1 MLMFVLG
8 TIFVLNPVL
17 GHFCRGRG
25 VPVSVGYILT
35 GLLLGALLRQF
46 ELQNSDFDSVFSALA
61 SLGVVALLFRVGLR
75 SHTSALLEKLP
86 AASVIWVCNVAGS
99 LLVGFVVAF
108 YVLGWSIETSL
119 IIGVAFSAT
128 SVAVSVAVWDE
139 AGKLSS
145 GEGQMLVDVAEL
157 DDLSAAVLLAVLI
170 GVLPAMLNG
179 YDDLW
184 LQVGSASLV
193 ILGKLAV
200 FVTGCYL
207 FAFYIEKR
215 FTSFNARLSESESI
229 MTISILGAGLAIAA
243 LADALGFSLAI
254 GALFAGLAFSRDP
267 DAVRTDGRF
276 SYIYDLLTPFF
287 FIHIGMQTD
296 VGSLITAL
304 DIGLILFVAAAGIKL
319 VSTSLPALLSMNRTH
334 ALMLGLS
341 MVPRAEIALVVMYT
355 CRAIDPGLVPD
366 DVFASMV
373 LVSLGTCI
381 VAPVML
387 RKMLS
392 VEAYGNLSDTNKN

>member
-8 TIFVLNPVL
+8 AIFVLNPLL
-17 GHFCRGRG
+17 GHFCRRMG
-25 VPVSVGYILT
+25 VPVSVGYIVL
-35 GLLLGALLRQF
+35 GLLLGALLRPF
-46 ELQNSDFDSVFSALA
+46 DLQSTDFDSVFAALG

-86 AASVIWVCNVAGS
+86 AASLIWISNVVGS
-99 LLVGFVVAF
+99 LLVGFVVAHF
-108 YVLGWSIETSL
+108 VLSWSVETSL
-119 IIGVAFSAT
+119 IIAVAFSAT

-139 AGKLSS
+139 TGKLASS
-145 GEGQMLVDVAEL
+145 EGQMLVDVAEL
-157 DDLSAAVLLAVLI
+157 DDLSAAILLAVLI
-170 GVLPAMLNG
+170 GVLPAMLVG
-179 YDDLW
+179 QVDIW
-184 LQVGSASLV
+184 SQVGSASL
-193 ILGKLAV
+193 IIFGKLAV
-200 FVTGCYL
+200 FMSGCYL
-207 FAFYIEKR
+207 FAFFLEKR

-267 DAVRTDGRF
+267 NAVRTDGRF

-296 VGSLITAL
+296 VGALFTAL
-304 DIGLILFVAAAGIKL
+304 DIGLVLFVAAAGIKV
-319 VSTSLPALLSMNRTH
+319 VSTALPALLSMNRTH

-355 CRAIDPGLVPD
+355 CSAIDPALVPD

-373 LVSLGTCI
+373 LVSLATCI

-392 VEAYGNLSDTNKN
+392 S

>member
-1 MLMFVLG
+1 M
-8 TIFVLNPVL
+8 
-17 GHFCRGRG
+17 G
-25 VPVSVGYILT
+25 VPVSVGYIVL

-46 ELQNSDFDSVFSALA
+46 ELQSTNFDSVFAALG

-86 AASVIWVCNVAGS
+86 AASLIWVCNVVGS
-99 LLVGFVVAF
+99 LLVGFFVARF
-108 YVLGWSIETSL
+108 LLSWSIETSL
-119 IIGVAFSAT
+119 IIAVAFSAT

-139 AGKLSS
+139 AGRLASN
-145 GEGQMLVDVAEL
+145 EGQMLVDVAEL
-157 DDLSAAVLLAVLI
+157 DDLSAAILLAVLI
-170 GVLPAMLNG
+170 GVLPAMLSG
-179 YDDLW
+179 QGDIW
-184 LQVGSASLV
+184 SQAGSASL
-193 ILGKLAV
+193 IIFGKLAV
-200 FVTGCYL
+200 FMSGCYL
-207 FAFYIEKR
+207 FAFFFEKR

-296 VGSLITAL
+296 VEALFTAL
-304 DIGLILFVAAAGIKL
+304 DIGLVLFVAATGIKL
-319 VSTSLPALLSMNRTH
+319 VSAALPALLSMNRTH

-355 CRAIDPGLVPD
+355 CRAIDPALVPD

-373 LVSLGTCI
+373 LVSLATCI

-387 RKMLS
+387 RKMM
-392 VEAYGNLSDTNKN
+392 SD

>member
-8 TIFVLNPVL
+8 AIFVLNPLL
-17 GHFCRGRG
+17 GHFCRRMG
-25 VPVSVGYILT
+25 VPVSVGYIVL

-46 ELQNSDFDSVFSALA
+46 DLQSTDFDSVFAALG

-86 AASVIWVCNVAGS
+86 AASLIWVCNVVGS
-99 LLVGFVVAF
+99 LLVGFFVAHF
-108 YVLGWSIETSL
+108 MLSWSIETSL
-119 IIGVAFSAT
+119 IIAVAFSAT

-139 AGKLSS
+139 TGRLASS
-145 GEGQMLVDVAEL
+145 EGQMLVDVAEL
-157 DDLSAAVLLAVLI
+157 DDLSAAILLAVLI
-170 GVLPAMLNG
+170 GVLPAMLAG
-179 YDDLW
+179 QVDIW
-184 LQVGSASLV
+184 SQVGSASL
-193 ILGKLAV
+193 IIFGKLAV
-200 FVTGCYL
+200 FMSGCYL
-207 FAFYIEKR
+207 FAFFLEKR

-229 MTISILGAGLAIAA
+229 MTISVLGAGLAIAA

-296 VGSLITAL
+296 VGALFTAL
-304 DIGLILFVAAAGIKL
+304 DIGLVLFVAAAGIKV
-319 VSTSLPALLSMNRTH
+319 VSTALPALLSMNRTH

-355 CRAIDPGLVPD
+355 CSAIDPALVPD

-373 LVSLGTCI
+373 LVSLATCI

-387 RKMLS
+387 RKMM
-392 VEAYGNLSDTNKN
+392 SD

>member
-8 TIFVLNPVL
+8 AIFVLNPVL
-17 GHFCRGRG
+17 GHFCRRMG
-25 VPVSVGYILT
+25 VPVSVGYIVL
-35 GLLLGALLRQF
+35 GLLLGALLRRF
-46 ELQNSDFDSVFSALA
+46 ELQSTDVDSVFAALG

-86 AASVIWVCNVAGS
+86 AASLIWVSNVVGS
-99 LLVGFVVAF
+99 LLVGFVVAHF
-108 YVLGWSIETSL
+108 VLSWSVETSL
-119 IIGVAFSAT
+119 IIAVAFSAT

-139 AGKLSS
+139 TGKLTSS
-145 GEGQMLVDVAEL
+145 EGQMLVDVAEL

-170 GVLPAMLNG
+170 GVLPAMLAG
-179 YDDLW
+179 HDDLW

-200 FVTGCYL
+200 FMSGCYL
-207 FAFYIEKR
+207 FAFFLEKR

-296 VGSLITAL
+296 VGALLSTL
-304 DIGLILFVAAAGIKL
+304 DIGLVLFIAAAGVKL
-319 VSTSLPALLSMNRTH
+319 VSTALPALLSMNRSH

-355 CRAIDPGLVPD
+355 CSAIDPALVPD

-373 LVSLGTCI
+373 LVSLATCI

-392 VEAYGNLSDTNKN
+392 V

>member
-8 TIFVLNPVL
+8 AIFVLNPVL
-17 GHFCRGRG
+17 GHFCRRLGI
-25 VPVSVGYILT
+25 PVSVGYIIA
-35 GLLLGALLRQF
+35 GLLLGGVLRQF
-46 ELQNSDFDSVFSALA
+46 ELQTTEFDSVFAALA

-86 AASVIWVCNVAGS
+86 AASVIWFCNVAGS
-99 LLVGFVVAF
+99 LSVGFVVA
-108 YVLGWSIETSL
+108 YYLLGWSIETSL

-139 AGKLSS
+139 AGKLAS

-157 DDLSAAVLLAVLI
+157 DDLSAAVLLAILI
-170 GVLPAMLNG
+170 GVLPAMLAG

-193 ILGKLAV
+193 ILGKLAL
-200 FVTGCYL
+200 FIAGCYL
-207 FAFYIEKR
+207 FAFFIEKR

-296 VGSLITAL
+296 VGSLLTAM
-304 DIGLILFVAAAGIKL
+304 DIGLVLFLAAAGIKL
-319 VSTSLPALLSMNRTH
+319 VSTALPALLSMNRTH

-381 VAPVML
+381 LAPVIL

-392 VEAYGNLSDTNKN
+392 VQGYGSLSGTNKQ

>member
-8 TIFVLNPVL
+8 AIFVLNPL
-17 GHFCRGRG
+17 TGHLCRKLG
-25 VPVSVGYILT
+25 VPVSVGYILL

-46 ELQNSDFDSVFSALA
+46 EMHSEAFDNVFAALA

-75 SHTSALLEKLP
+75 SHISALLEKLP
-86 AASVIWVCNVAGS
+86 AASLIWIVNVTGS
-99 LLVGFVVAF
+99 LLVGFVVAH
-108 YVLGWSIETSL
+108 VLLSWSIETSV
-119 IIGVAFSAT
+119 IIAVAFSAT

-139 AGKLSS
+139 AGKLAS

-170 GVLPAMLNG
+170 GVLPAMLSG
-179 YDDLW
+179 DDALW
-184 LQVGSASLV
+184 FHVGTASLT
-193 ILGKLAV
+193 ILVKLAL
-200 FVTGCYL
+200 FIAGCYL
-207 FAFYIEKR
+207 FAFFLEKR
-215 FTSFNARLSESESI
+215 FTTFNARLSASESV

-243 LADALGFSLAI
+243 LADVLGFSLAI

-296 VGSLITAL
+296 LGALLTAL
-304 DIGLILFVAAAGIKL
+304 DIGFVLFIAAAAVKV
-319 VSTSLPALLSMNRTH
+319 VSTALPALVSMNRTH
-334 ALMLGLS
+334 ALMLGVS

-355 CRAIDPGLVPD
+355 CRAIDPTLVPD

-373 LVSLGTCI
+373 LVCLASCI
-381 VAPVML
+381 VAPIML
-387 RKMLS
+387 RRML
-392 VEAYGNLSDTNKN
+392 VT

>member
-1 MLMFVLG
+1 MFVLG
-8 TIFVLNPVL
+8 AIFVLNPLL
-17 GHFCRGRG
+17 GHFCRRMG
-25 VPVSVGYILT
+25 VPVSVGYIVL
-35 GLLLGALLRQF
+35 GLLLGALLRPF
-46 ELQNSDFDSVFSALA
+46 DLQSTDFDSVFAALG

-86 AASVIWVCNVAGS
+86 AASLIWISNVVGS
-99 LLVGFVVAF
+99 LLVGFVVAHF
-108 YVLGWSIETSL
+108 VLSWSVETSL
-119 IIGVAFSAT
+119 IIAVAFSAT

-139 AGKLSS
+139 TGKLASS
-145 GEGQMLVDVAEL
+145 EGQMLVDVAEL
-157 DDLSAAVLLAVLI
+157 DDLSAAILLAVLI
-170 GVLPAMLNG
+170 GVLPAMLAG
-179 YDDLW
+179 QVDIW
-184 LQVGSASLV
+184 SQVGSASL
-193 ILGKLAV
+193 IIFGKLAV
-200 FVTGCYL
+200 FMSGCYL
-207 FAFYIEKR
+207 FAFFLEKR

-267 DAVRTDGRF
+267 NAVRTDGRF

-296 VGSLITAL
+296 VGALFTAL
-304 DIGLILFVAAAGIKL
+304 DIGLVLFVAAAGIKV
-319 VSTSLPALLSMNRTH
+319 VSTALPALLSMNRTH

-355 CRAIDPGLVPD
+355 CSAIDPALVPD

-373 LVSLGTCI
+373 LVSLATCI

-387 RKMLS
+387 RKMM
-392 VEAYGNLSDTNKN
+392 SD